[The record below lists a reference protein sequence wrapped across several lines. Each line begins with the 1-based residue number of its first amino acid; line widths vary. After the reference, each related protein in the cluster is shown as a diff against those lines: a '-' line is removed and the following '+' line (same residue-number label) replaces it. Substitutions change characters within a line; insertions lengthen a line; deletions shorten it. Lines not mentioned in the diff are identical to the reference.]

1 MNMINALK
9 STSYFLGFIFLFIA
23 IHNSGILTRNHLN
36 YVSYVEK
43 QNKLIAL
50 YEEVLDGKD
59 FDGLKSEEILRIK
72 ENIEFSMESEFSAIK
87 PDDSRYFWLM
97 LLGIFGSMLSL
108 SAPQYIEKYING
120 KALNKNSQQDAA

>member
-1 MNMINALK
+1 M
-9 STSYFLGFIFLFIA
+9 
-23 IHNSGILTRNHLN
+23 N